1 VSLRLTVPK
10 NKAWIDSY
18 QQKLGEA
25 GVEQLQMLTAPERA
39 AQPQSNSTPQD
50 PKRRV
55 SKDGFV
61 TWDDPTLGPA
71 QSARARVPHFLRY
84 GRASMRGRKWDHLR
98 SAEPVIV
105 AGYSSSAWQQPVAWQ
120 DFLHSSAWGHIPYE
134 KSEVVD
140 YQVLNTLQPN
150 FNRDTDMD
158 VSFTRPYKSRG
169 EKTLALPKRI
179 WNVAVRHTLSPLIF
193 RLTVMVTSILAMGIA
208 ARIYKVEGTLR
219 KDSAEGTQSLVAVI
233 VDCVAIPYS
242 AYMIWDEYTGKPLG
256 LRSAISKISLI
267 LLDLFF
273 IIFKSASTALAFE
286 SLLYHNIHSTE
297 IQNLADA
304 LAAFMLIGLIAW
316 TMNLTVN
323 IFRTVERL
331 GGGENDYERV

>member
-1 VSLRLTVPK
+1 
-10 NKAWIDSY
+10 
-18 QQKLGEA
+18 
-25 GVEQLQMLTAPERA
+25 
-39 AQPQSNSTPQD
+39 
-50 PKRRV
+50 
-55 SKDGFV
+55 
-61 TWDDPTLGPA
+61 
-71 QSARARVPHFLRY
+71 
-84 GRASMRGRKWDHLR
+84 MRGRKWDHLR

-105 AGYSSSAWQQPVAWQ
+105 AGYNASGWQQPVTWQ
-120 DFLHSSAWGHIPYE
+120 DFLHSSAWGHMPNE

-158 VSFTRPYKSRG
+158 VSFTRPYKSRSQ
-169 EKTLALPKRI
+169 KTLALPKRI

-208 ARIYKVEGTLR
+208 ARIYKVEGTIR
-219 KDSAEGTQSLVAVI
+219 KDSAERTQSLVAVV

-304 LAAFMLIGLIAW
+304 QASFMHIGLISW